1 MTCIDKHAPLR
12 KLTNKEFKQRYKPW
26 ISTGILNS
34 MKRKHS
40 LFKKYINCSDQNQ
53 KKHLYREY
61 KFLRNRINII
71 INDSK
76 KQHYINFFHDSN
88 TNLRK
93 VWQGI
98 KEIINIKSKNCSVP
112 KCLVEKDKTI
122 TVSKDIAENFN
133 SYFSTI
139 ASTILE
145 ERKYEGNKSFKD
157 FLQSPLLNSLVFDLA
172 DEMEVLA
179 IICNIKKKQ
188 SYRPK

>member
-1 MTCIDKHAPLR
+1 MTKTRRNIF
-12 KLTNKEFKQRYKPW
+12 TGN
-26 ISTGILNS
+26 IS
-34 MKRKHS
+34 
-40 LFKKYINCSDQNQ
+40 F
-53 KKHLYREY
+53 
-61 KFLRNRINII
+61 FVNII

-145 ERKYEGNKSFKD
+145 ERKYEGNKSFND
-157 FLQSPLLNSLVFDLA
+157 FLQSPLLCSLVFDLA

-179 IICNIKKKQ
+179 TKLQAKIAYQ
-188 SYRPK
+188 PKFSILFAM